1 MNKILLLFIIGLI
14 GVGQLKSQSIYYAT
28 LGTTNTSS
36 IWQLDLG
43 NCTQTELFTGITPG
57 INDFVET
64 PIGFFFCSV
73 LNSVTAQMYFFNS
86 STGSSTLVATNV
98 SPLNLGITT
107 QRLLLISPTKILWVI
122 DARFYE
128 FDITTN
134 VTTLLADFPYSRSWA
149 LFTYNSQIYYVES
162 PLSGSVSNIYTITLS
177 PTLQRNLV
185 ISLQLQDPPE
195 TVIAY
200 LDMATACNIPV
211 SVSGNFNQV
220 AYTYNMENYTSNIYC
235 SWTNSLPV
243 GGYATAPLLN
253 DVTGPLCNCTTEAGT
268 WDWTN
273 LPIGLSFE
281 VCVNGTITLPHN
293 GDEILEPGQ
302 NLSFV
307 LVDASAPSNTHFY
320 DWLQG
325 NIIHI
330 YDSPVISYIPG
341 VTEPNVGYRV
351 YPVASNAPPG
361 AINLDDACR
370 DIQYPSPFSI
380 MWKIPT
386 VTFLPP
392 NAAACTTGC
401 QAVSLFF
408 QGVPP
413 FEMSY
418 ELIFDGGNPQV
429 FNQTFTTNSSSIQ
442 VCPPPNFSGQ
452 IQINA
457 LSISDGDDCSCN

>member
-14 GVGQLKSQSIYYAT
+14 GVGKLSSQSIYYAT

-43 NCTQTELFTGITPG
+43 NCTQTELFIGITPL
-57 INDFVET
+57 ISDFVET
-64 PIGFFFCSV
+64 PLGFFYCSV
-73 LNSVTAQMYFFNS
+73 FNSVTAQMYFFNS

-185 ISLQLQDPPE
+185 ISLQYQEAPDTYIE
-195 TVIAY
+195 IV
-200 LDMATACNIPV
+200 DMATTCNIPV
-211 SVSGNFNQV
+211 SVSGGFEGYAQ
-220 AYTYNMENYTSNIYC
+220 TYDMENYTSNIYC
-235 SWTNSLPV
+235 TWLTDFLV
-243 GGYATAPLLN
+243 GICPTAPLLN

-273 LPIGLSFE
+273 LPIGLSIE

-307 LVDASAPSNTHFY
+307 LVSAVGTNTDFY
-320 DWLQG
+320 DWFQSS
-325 NIIHI
+325 IVHI

-341 VTEPNVGYRV
+341 VTEPNISYILC
-351 YPVASNAPPG
+351 PVASNAPPG
-361 AINLDDACR
+361 AINLDDVCR
-370 DIQYPSPFSI
+370 DLQFFIRVI
-380 MWKIPT
+380 WRTPT
-386 VTFLPP
+386 VIFVPP
-392 NAAACTTGC
+392 NTAACTTGC
-401 QAVSLFF
+401 QTVSVFF
-408 QGVPP
+408 DGVPP
-413 FEMSY
+413 FDMSY
-418 ELIFDGGNPQV
+418 EVIFDGGNPQV
-429 FNQTFTTNSSSIQ
+429 FNQIFTTNSSSIQ
-442 VCPPPNFSGQ
+442 VCPSSNFSGQ

-457 LSISDGDDCSCN
+457 LSITDGEDCSCN